1 MFFIQ
6 TLNKQETINKK
17 QETSMSSKS
26 LTFIEKEERK
36 LRKKVRQEE
45 ARFKKSGDE
54 GHLRKRDTL
63 NDEANNIR
71 ENIVCVKKV
80 ASEKKK
86 VEEKSDDQL
95 INEAIRQNRRDKNIV
110 VVKKDEKKEE
120 VKTLSVEERDE
131 LVKKIKMKMKTGNK
145 NEMKALKEE
154 YDEMVEKDKGEEATA
169 RVLFSN
175 EYLLKFPGRSESAVQ
190 KEFVKHKKAIEKG
203 ENLKNLYVQNMC
215 DMNGKDPEEFVKN
228 YATVDEVLRK
238 KNKGLLEREIIE
250 LLEEELTARLIE
262 CNCRIKF
269 VEEVI
274 KMTGASKEEMEN
286 EYDEDYKKFNVYSRE
301 NGFTKKVSVDKYVEL
316 SNQKLQVANF
326 RYMIVNKLI
335 EEKGISVEEANNE
348 FDEMMKVMN
357 RPGGD
362 GEEDQCIECDDQG
375 CNDPGCND
383 PGCVVEE
390 CNDPADLSIE

>member
-1 MFFIQ
+1 
-6 TLNKQETINKK
+6 
-17 QETSMSSKS
+17 MSSKT
-26 LTFIEKEERK
+26 LTFIEKQERN

-54 GHLRKRDTL
+54 EHLRKRDSL
-63 NDEANNIR
+63 NDEANKVR
-71 ENIVCVKKV
+71 ENSVIVKKV

-95 INEAIRQNRRDKNIV
+95 INEAIRQNRRDKNTV
-110 VVKKDEKKEE
+110 VVKKEE

-131 LVKKIKMKMKTGNK
+131 LVKKIKMKTGNK
-145 NEMKALKEE
+145 NEMEKALKEKQE
-154 YDEMVEKDKGEEATA
+154 EMVEKGKGEEATA
-169 RVLFSN
+169 RVLFSK
-175 EYLLKFPGRSESAVQ
+175 EYLLKFPDSTESAVQ
-190 KEFVKHKKAIEKG
+190 KEFVKDQKAIEKG
-203 ENLKNLYVQNMC
+203 GNLKNFYVQNMC
-215 DMNGKDPEEFVKN
+215 DMTGKGPEGFVKD
-228 YATVDEVLRK
+228 YTAVDEVFRE
-238 KNKGLLEREIIE
+238 KNKGLLQREIIE
-250 LLEEELTARLIE
+250 LLEEEVTALLIE

-274 KMTGASKEEMEN
+274 KMTGGSNEEIEN
-286 EYDEDYKKFNVYSRE
+286 GYDEDYKKFNVYSRE

>member
-1 MFFIQ
+1 
-6 TLNKQETINKK
+6 
-17 QETSMSSKS
+17 MSSKT
-26 LTFIEKEERK
+26 LTFIEKQERN

-54 GHLRKRDTL
+54 EHLRKRDSL
-63 NDEANNIR
+63 NDEANKVR
-71 ENIVCVKKV
+71 ENSVIVKKV

-95 INEAIRQNRRDKNIV
+95 INEAIRQNRRDKNTV
-110 VVKKDEKKEE
+110 VVKKEE

-131 LVKKIKMKMKTGNK
+131 LVKKIKMKTGNK
-145 NEMKALKEE
+145 NEMEKALKEKQE
-154 YDEMVEKDKGEEATA
+154 EMVEKDKGEEATA
-169 RVLFSN
+169 RVLFSK
-175 EYLLKFPGRSESAVQ
+175 EYLLKFPDSTESAVQ
-190 KEFVKHKKAIEKG
+190 KEFVKDQKAIEKG
-203 ENLKNLYVQNMC
+203 SYLKNFYVQNMC
-215 DMNGKDPEEFVKN
+215 DMTGKGPEGFVKD
-228 YATVDEVLRK
+228 YTAVDEVFRE
-238 KNKGLLEREIIE
+238 KNKGLLQREIIE
-250 LLEEELTARLIE
+250 LLEEEVTALLIE

-274 KMTGASKEEMEN
+274 KMTGGSNEEIEKG
-286 EYDEDYKKFNVYSRE
+286 YDEDYKKFNVYARE
-301 NGFTKKVSVDKYVEL
+301 NGYTKKVSVDKYVEL
-316 SNQKLQVANF
+316 CNQKLQVANF

-335 EEKGISVEEANNE
+335 EEKGISVDEANNE

-390 CNDPADLSIE
+390 CNDQADPTIE

>member
-1 MFFIQ
+1 
-6 TLNKQETINKK
+6 
-17 QETSMSSKS
+17 MSSKT
-26 LTFIEKEERK
+26 LTFIEKQERN

-54 GHLRKRDTL
+54 EHLRKRDSL
-63 NDEANNIR
+63 NDEANKVR
-71 ENIVCVKKV
+71 ENSVIVKKV

-95 INEAIRQNRRDKNIV
+95 INEAIRQNRRDKNTV
-110 VVKKDEKKEE
+110 VVKKEE

-131 LVKKIKMKMKTGNK
+131 LVKKIKMKTGNK
-145 NEMKALKEE
+145 NEMEKALKEKQE
-154 YDEMVEKDKGEEATA
+154 EMVEKDKGEEATA
-169 RVLFSN
+169 RVLFSK
-175 EYLLKFPGRSESAVQ
+175 EYLLKFPDSTESAVQ
-190 KEFVKHKKAIEKG
+190 KEFVKDQKAIEKG
-203 ENLKNLYVQNMC
+203 SYLKNFYVQNMC
-215 DMNGKDPEEFVKN
+215 DMTGKGPEGFVKD
-228 YATVDEVLRK
+228 YTAVDEVFRE
-238 KNKGLLEREIIE
+238 KNKGLLQREIIE
-250 LLEEELTARLIE
+250 LLEEEVTALLIE

-274 KMTGASKEEMEN
+274 KMTGGSNEEIEN
-286 EYDEDYKKFNVYSRE
+286 GYDEDYKKFNVYARE
-301 NGFTKKVSVDKYVEL
+301 NGYTKKVAVDKYVEL
-316 SNQKLQVANF
+316 CNQKLQVANF

-335 EEKGISVEEANNE
+335 EEKGISVDEANNE

-390 CNDPADLSIE
+390 CNDQADPTIE

>member
-1 MFFIQ
+1 
-6 TLNKQETINKK
+6 
-17 QETSMSSKS
+17 MSSKT
-26 LTFIEKEERK
+26 LTFIEKQERN

-54 GHLRKRDTL
+54 EHLRKRDSL
-63 NDEANNIR
+63 NDEANKVR
-71 ENIVCVKKV
+71 ENSVIVKKV

-95 INEAIRQNRRDKNIV
+95 INEAIRQNRRDKNTV
-110 VVKKDEKKEE
+110 VVKKEE

-131 LVKKIKMKMKTGNK
+131 LVKKIKMKTGNK
-145 NEMKALKEE
+145 NEMEKALKEKQE
-154 YDEMVEKDKGEEATA
+154 EMVEKDKGEEATA
-169 RVLFSN
+169 RVLFSK
-175 EYLLKFPGRSESAVQ
+175 EYLLKFPDSTESAVQ
-190 KEFVKHKKAIEKG
+190 KEFVKDQKAIEKG
-203 ENLKNLYVQNMC
+203 GNLKNFYVQNMC
-215 DMNGKDPEEFVKN
+215 DMTGKGPEGFVKD
-228 YATVDEVLRK
+228 YTAVDEVFRE
-238 KNKGLLEREIIE
+238 KNKGLLQREIIE
-250 LLEEELTARLIE
+250 LLEEEVTALLIE

-274 KMTGASKEEMEN
+274 KMTGGSNEEIEN
-286 EYDEDYKKFNVYSRE
+286 GYDEDYKKFNVYARE
-301 NGFTKKVSVDKYVEL
+301 NGYTKKVAVDKYVEL
-316 SNQKLQVANF
+316 CNQKLQVANF

-335 EEKGISVEEANNE
+335 EEKGISVDEANNE

-390 CNDPADLSIE
+390 CNDQADPTIE

>member
-1 MFFIQ
+1 
-6 TLNKQETINKK
+6 
-17 QETSMSSKS
+17 MSSKT
-26 LTFIEKEERK
+26 LTFIEKQERN

-54 GHLRKRDTL
+54 EHLRKRDSL
-63 NDEANNIR
+63 NDEANKVR
-71 ENIVCVKKV
+71 ENSVIVKKV

-95 INEAIRQNRRDKNIV
+95 INEAIRQNRRDKNTV
-110 VVKKDEKKEE
+110 VVKKEE

-131 LVKKIKMKMKTGNK
+131 LVKKIKMKTGNK
-145 NEMKALKEE
+145 NEMEKALKEKQE
-154 YDEMVEKDKGEEATA
+154 EMVEKDKGEEATA
-169 RVLFSN
+169 RVLFSK
-175 EYLLKFPGRSESAVQ
+175 EYLLKFPDSTESAVQ
-190 KEFVKHKKAIEKG
+190 KEFVKDQKAIEKG
-203 ENLKNLYVQNMC
+203 SYLKNFYVQNMC
-215 DMNGKDPEEFVKN
+215 DMTGKGPEGFVKD
-228 YATVDEVLRK
+228 YTAVDEVFRE
-238 KNKGLLEREIIE
+238 KNKGLLQREIIE
-250 LLEEELTARLIE
+250 LLEEEVTALLIE

-274 KMTGASKEEMEN
+274 KMTGGSNEEIEN
-286 EYDEDYKKFNVYSRE
+286 GYDEDYKKFNVYARE
-301 NGFTKKVSVDKYVEL
+301 NGYTKKVSVDKYVEL
-316 SNQKLQVANF
+316 CNQKLQVANF

-335 EEKGISVEEANNE
+335 EEKGISVDEANNE

-390 CNDPADLSIE
+390 CNDQADPTIE

>member
-1 MFFIQ
+1 
-6 TLNKQETINKK
+6 
-17 QETSMSSKS
+17 MSSKT
-26 LTFIEKEERK
+26 LTFIEKQERN

-54 GHLRKRDTL
+54 EHLRKRDSL
-63 NDEANNIR
+63 NDEANKVR
-71 ENIVCVKKV
+71 ENSVIVKKV

-95 INEAIRQNRRDKNIV
+95 INEAIRQNRRDKNTV
-110 VVKKDEKKEE
+110 VVKKEE

-131 LVKKIKMKMKTGNK
+131 LVKKIKMKTGNK
-145 NEMKALKEE
+145 NEMEKALKEKQE
-154 YDEMVEKDKGEEATA
+154 EMVEKDKGEEATA
-169 RVLFSN
+169 RVLFSK
-175 EYLLKFPGRSESAVQ
+175 EYLLKFPDSTESAVQ
-190 KEFVKHKKAIEKG
+190 KEFVKDQKAIEKG
-203 ENLKNLYVQNMC
+203 SYLKNFYVQNMC
-215 DMNGKDPEEFVKN
+215 DMTGKGPEGFVKD
-228 YATVDEVLRK
+228 YTAVDEVFRE
-238 KNKGLLEREIIE
+238 KNKGLLQREIIE
-250 LLEEELTARLIE
+250 LLEEEVTALLIE

-274 KMTGASKEEMEN
+274 KMTGGSKEEIEKG
-286 EYDEDYKKFNVYSRE
+286 YDEDYKKFNVYALE
-301 NGFTKKVSVDKYVEL
+301 NGYTKKVAVDKYVEL
-316 SNQKLQVANF
+316 CNQKLQVANF

-335 EEKGISVEEANNE
+335 EEKGISVDEANNE

-390 CNDPADLSIE
+390 CNDQADPTIE

>member
-1 MFFIQ
+1 
-6 TLNKQETINKK
+6 
-17 QETSMSSKS
+17 MSSKT
-26 LTFIEKEERK
+26 LTFIEKQERN

-54 GHLRKRDTL
+54 EHLRKRDSL
-63 NDEANNIR
+63 NDEANKVR
-71 ENIVCVKKV
+71 ENSVIVKKV

-95 INEAIRQNRRDKNIV
+95 INEAIRQNRRDKNTV
-110 VVKKDEKKEE
+110 VVKKEE

-131 LVKKIKMKMKTGNK
+131 LVKKIKMKTGNK
-145 NEMKALKEE
+145 NEMEKALKEKQE
-154 YDEMVEKDKGEEATA
+154 EMVEKGKGEEATA
-169 RVLFSN
+169 RVLFSK
-175 EYLLKFPGRSESAVQ
+175 EYLLKFPDSTESAVQ
-190 KEFVKHKKAIEKG
+190 KEFVKDQKAIEKG
-203 ENLKNLYVQNMC
+203 GNLKNFYVQNMC
-215 DMNGKDPEEFVKN
+215 DMTGKGPEGFVKD
-228 YATVDEVLRK
+228 YTAVDEVFRE
-238 KNKGLLEREIIE
+238 KNKGLLQREIIE
-250 LLEEELTARLIE
+250 LLEEEVTALLIE

-274 KMTGASKEEMEN
+274 KMTGGSNEEIEN
-286 EYDEDYKKFNVYSRE
+286 GYDEDYKKFNVYARE
-301 NGFTKKVSVDKYVEL
+301 NGYTKKVAVDKYVEL
-316 SNQKLQVANF
+316 CNQKLQVANF

-335 EEKGISVEEANNE
+335 EEKGISVDEANNE

-390 CNDPADLSIE
+390 CNDQADPTIE